1 MDPKISLGIDN
12 CFACKRW
19 TQPDTW
25 MEIIR
30 DFGISLVE
38 VSADTEC
45 DPLYLGPDYMKAWV
59 FKVLEASSKTGVQ
72 VVNFYSGH
80 GTYSTTGLTH
90 TEQSARIFFRDH
102 WLKAQMQTAAIF
114 NAGMGFFAHG
124 IDETVLQSPQKYRA
138 ALDTLAEDLGG
149 LAVFAQ
155 EIGLKALSLEQM
167 YTPHQPPWTIEGA
180 RKLIEG
186 IFEKHAAPLYLTLD
200 LGHMNG
206 QQYFQKP
213 ERDRII
219 DLLGR
224 VSSGVKNTKIW
235 LGPKRAMDIFIASAA
250 GEIGHA
256 LAASQIEESWQGFDY
271 LFARPEDC
279 SVDRWLENLACYSPI
294 IHLQQSDGKS
304 SPHWS
309 FSPERNAMG
318 IIDAAEV
325 MKGIA
330 KSYSGSKGIVPKC
343 GQITLTLEPF
353 IGTMQNPYDALLE
366 IKESIRYWRRYV
378 PRDDMPLSEVLAN
391 LP

>member
-12 CFACKRW
+12 CFASKRW
-19 TQPDTW
+19 TQPGTW
-25 MEIIR
+25 MKIIR
-30 DFGISLVE
+30 DLGISLVE

-45 DPLYLGPDYMKAWV
+45 DPLYLGPEYMKAWV
-59 FKVLEASSKTGVQ
+59 LKVQESSSETGIQ
-72 VVNFYSGH
+72 VANLYSGH

-102 WLKAQMQTAAIF
+102 WLKAQMATAALF

-124 IDETVLQSPQKYRA
+124 IDETVLQSPQKYQA
-138 ALDTLAEDLGG
+138 ALDTLSEDLGE

-155 EIGLKALSLEQM
+155 GIGLKALSLEQM

-180 RKLIEG
+180 RKLIEDV
-186 IFEKHAAPLYLTLD
+186 FEKHAAPLYLTLD

-213 ERDRII
+213 DRDRII

-224 VSSGVKNTKIW
+224 ISSGEKNTRIW
-235 LGPKRAMDIFIASAA
+235 LGPKRAMDIFFAAAA
-250 GEIGHA
+250 GEIEHSA
-256 LAASQIEESWQGFDY
+256 AASQIEESWQGFEY
-271 LFARPEDC
+271 LFAKPEDC
-279 SVDRWLENLACYSPI
+279 SVDRWLEALACYSPI

-330 KSYSGSKGIVPKC
+330 RSYSRGKGIVPKC
-343 GQITLTLEPF
+343 SQITLTLEPF
-353 IGTMQNPYDALLE
+353 IGTMQNPYDALFE
-366 IKESIRYWRRYV
+366 IKESIRYWRRFV